1 MDVFTPAAGMT
12 NPHLQTIL
20 PRYFRRQPLFTPYR
34 ETIDTPDGDFLDL
47 AWSMDYRH
55 VSASH
60 KPVFVLFH
68 GLEGSF
74 ESPYANGLMHAFQ
87 QQGWIAVL
95 MHFRGCSGRPNLQA
109 RAYHSGETDDARL
122 TLEHV
127 KRLCPNRP
135 IIAAGVSLGG
145 NMLTNYLARFREDP
159 IVDAA
164 TVISAPLDLAACSE
178 RIEQGMSRVY
188 RRYLMGSLKRN
199 ALLKIDLL
207 RPRLGIEAR
216 AIKQLR
222 KLSDFD
228 ELITAPLHHFES
240 AADYYHQCSGM
251 QRLTE
256 ITVPTYFI
264 QAKDDPF
271 MNEAVI
277 PQFALPS
284 HLHYCLTKHGGHV
297 GFISGDWR
305 HPRYWLEEHLPSY
318 YAHFLND
325 TASADAENRVSS

>member
-1 MDVFTPAAGMT
+1 
-12 NPHLQTIL
+12 
-20 PRYFRRQPLFTPYR
+20 PRYFRRQPLFSPYR
-34 ETIDTPDGDFLDL
+34 ETIATPDGHFLDL

-55 VSASH
+55 VSASN

-68 GLEGSF
+68 DLEGSF
-74 ESPYANGLMHAFQ
+74 ESPYANGLMSAFQ

-159 IVDAA
+159 IVNAA

-178 RIEQGMSRVY
+178 RIEQGLSRIY
-188 RRYLMGSLKRN
+188 RRYLMSSLKRN
-199 ALLKIDLL
+199 ALLKMELL
-207 RPRLGIEAR
+207 HPRLGIQAQE
-216 AIKQLR
+216 IKRLR
-222 KLSDFD
+222 SLRDFD
-228 ELITAPLHHFES
+228 ELITAPLHNFQN
-240 AADYYHQCSGM
+240 AADYYSQCSGL
-251 QRLTE
+251 QRLTD
-256 ITVPTYFI
+256 ITVPTHFI
-264 QAKDDPF
+264 QAQDDPF

-277 PQFALPS
+277 PQFTLPS
-284 HLHYCLTKHGGHV
+284 HLDYCLTQHGGHV
-297 GFISGDWR
+297 GFISGHWR
-305 HPRYWLEEHLPSY
+305 QPRYWLEEHLPAY
-318 YAHFLND
+318 YAAYLQYNP
-325 TASADAENRVSS
+325 SAYAEKVARS